1 MRWCSCFRKTK
12 VKPFDLDT
20 NVENLVKD
28 RNRRAY
34 LIFQKKIDRIERER
48 IERERKHKETERIY

>member
-12 VKPFDLDT
+12 VKTFDMDT

-34 LIFQKKIDRIERER
+34 LIYQKKMDRIERDW
-48 IERERKHKETERIY
+48 KKEAERIY